1 MPVTAG
7 RSEVGR
13 LRETKGARMSVS
25 ERIAVRKTFD
35 RNACNGREIGEGCEI
50 ECQ

>member
-1 MPVTAG
+1 MIEMPVTAG
-7 RSEVGR
+7 KSE
-13 LRETKGARMSVS
+13 KGARLSVS

-35 RNACNGREIGEGCEI
+35 RNASNSREIREGCEI

>member
-1 MPVTAG
+1 MIEMPVMAG
-7 RSEVGR
+7 KSE
-13 LRETKGARMSVS
+13 KGARLSVS

-35 RNACNGREIGEGCEI
+35 RNASNGREIGEGREI